1 MNIKSNHYNFKIKDM
16 EIDVNDILRALQNKI
31 KENKV
36 EISYMEFNY
45 LSNAIEYILRSYF
58 KGNRDNDLLKA
69 IDNLYFI
76 INEKMVKKN

>member
-1 MNIKSNHYNFKIKDM
+1 MNIKSNHYNFKIKDI
-16 EIDVNDILRALQNKI
+16 EIDVNDILRALQNKM
-31 KENKV
+31 KENNV